1 MITFSSRKIDT
12 KTTAGYIILSFVCL
26 ILIFHARY
34 SFCQSDESF
43 YIALIDRVWKGG
55 RLYVDE
61 WHPTQFYAPI
71 MLPLYSLYRVIYP
84 DGKGVI
90 LFFRIIYILI
100 SFLSSLF
107 LYRKCYKN
115 YPATISLIVSLI
127 PLLYSRA
134 NIQGLS
140 YYNLCLQF
148 SLLGFLFLFSKN
160 SKIQWFASGVLF
172 FLAELCNPYLFFAI
186 FTVLILAAIFLADIR
201 KKAVCC
207 IIAQFSSA
215 SLYLVW
221 LAIRFDLMS
230 VLSHFHHLLED
241 NEHQQTI
248 INRLMLVFYQHKH
261 YSPLL
266 AVLLVILGVIIL
278 LRSKKMKSVKL
289 LEVIYFVLILIVIIR
304 SILLS
309 YNHICYIESLTVTL
323 LAFPFIIKR
332 TNICDIEMGLY
343 LYVCGIILALSF
355 FFASNTG
362 LDAMTTGFSLSSA
375 GSLLIIHDHFKNTE
389 NFKTGKLLILM
400 FSLLLIGTFSA
411 HRVLGIYRDAPLWN
425 LTERIEIGPASGL
438 YTTAE
443 HKYQYES
450 IVKSLIS
457 VQQKYPIESVLY
469 SKELPWAYIVTDWR
483 CASYTIY
490 KAPINDERLEQYYL
504 SHSKPTIVCIFTDNT
519 GGYESAPFNNHKSSD
534 SPNTNVLECSFYED
548 YISKGS
554 IIEEND
560 YMTVFYIPEM
570 KYSTYAEEICN

>member
-26 ILIFHARY
+26 LLIFHSRY

-55 RLYVDE
+55 RLFVDE

-71 MLPLYSLYRVIYP
+71 MLPLYSLYRIIFL

-100 SFLSSLF
+100 SFICSLF
-107 LYRKCYKN
+107 LYRNCHKS
-115 YPATISLIVSLI
+115 YPAVLSLIVALI

-172 FLAELCNPYLFFAI
+172 FLAELCNPYLFLLI
-186 FTVLILAAIFLADIR
+186 FPLLVVTSIFLSSVRNRAI
-201 KKAVCC
+201 CC

-215 SLYLVW
+215 SIYLLW
-221 LAIRFDLMS
+221 LAVKYNLID
-230 VLSHFHHLLED
+230 VLGQFHHLLED
-241 NEHQQTI
+241 SEHQQSI
-248 INRLMLVFYQHKH
+248 FSRFILILYQYKH
-261 YSPLL
+261 NNPLL
-266 AVLLVILGVIIL
+266 AVLVLILGVLIV
-278 LRSKKMKSVKL
+278 LRSDKMKSGKWL
-289 LEVIYFVLILIVIIR
+289 NVIYFALILIVIIR

-309 YNHICYIESLTVTL
+309 FNSICYIESLTVTL
-323 LAFPFIIKR
+323 ITFPFIIKK
-332 TNICDIEMGLY
+332 TKIGDIKLGLY
-343 LYVCGIILALSF
+343 LYACGIILALSF

-375 GSLLIIHDHFKNTE
+375 GSLLIIYDHFISKEDFKNRDV
-389 NFKTGKLLILM
+389 FITGKNLILM
-400 FSLLLIGTFSA
+400 FSFLLIGTFSV
-411 HRVLGIYRDAPLWN
+411 HRFLGIYRDAPIWN
-425 LTERIEIGPASGL
+425 LTERIKIGPAAGL

-443 HKYQYES
+443 HQDQYES
-450 IVKSLIS
+450 IVKSLYTI
-457 VQQKYPIESVLY
+457 QQKYPNESVLY
-469 SKELPWAYIVTDWR
+469 SKELPLAYAVTDWE
-483 CASYTIY
+483 CSSYTVY
-490 KAPINDERLEQYYL
+490 KAPINDKRLEQYYT
-504 SHSKPTIVCIFTDNT
+504 SHARPTIVCIFTEKA
-519 GGYESAPFNNHKSSD
+519 GEYERAPFNNHNSSE
-534 SPNTNVLECSFYED
+534 SPNTNDIDCSFYAD
-548 YISKGS
+548 YICKGS

-560 YMTVFYIPEM
+560 YLTVFYIPEM
-570 KYSTYAEEICN
+570 NELTS